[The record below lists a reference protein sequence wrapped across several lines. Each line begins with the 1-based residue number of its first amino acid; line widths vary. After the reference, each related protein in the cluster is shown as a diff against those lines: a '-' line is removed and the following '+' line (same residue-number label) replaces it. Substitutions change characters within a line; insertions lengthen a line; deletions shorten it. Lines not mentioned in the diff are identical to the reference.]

1 MEDSQPTI
9 ADSVPVQC
17 WSFAACPPKT
27 ARDRILSAA
36 SRLFCHHGFASTGI
50 DAVIAEAG
58 TAKATLYK
66 HFPSKD
72 DLIAA
77 VLEVEGETWRKWFF
91 DRLRATKG
99 APEARVLA
107 LFDILEDW
115 FTSPDFYGCPFINAT
130 GEFDTGNPSIK
141 AAADAHKAHLK
152 SWLMAQALDLGA
164 PDPEA
169 FVRAIVVLVDGAIV
183 AAQHARDPKFAQDAK
198 TVAAA
203 YLAGYGDGAGAGMA
217 AYT

>member
-1 MEDSQPTI
+1 MDDPQISVTDP
-9 ADSVPVQC
+9 VPVQC

-36 SRLFCHHGFASTGI
+36 ARLFCHHGFAATGV

-77 VLEVEGETWRKWFF
+77 VLEVEGETWRAWFF

-99 APEARVLA
+99 SPDARVLA
-107 LFDILEDW
+107 LFDILEEW
-115 FTSPDFYGCPFINAT
+115 FSSPDFYGCPFINAT
-130 GEFDTGNPSIK
+130 GEFDTGNATVK

-152 SWLMAQALDLGA
+152 SWLLAQALDLGA
-164 PDPEA
+164 PDPQA

-183 AAQHARDPKFAQDAK
+183 AAQHARDPGFARDAK
-198 TVAAA
+198 SVAAA
-203 YLAGYGDGAGAGMA
+203 YLAGFGDRAGAGMA
-217 AYT
+217 GYA